1 MHLIEGVKLVV
12 MLKDKIEEAKKTDQE
27 SVQKLQ
33 KLLDKLLKSHDAA
46 YI

>member
-1 MHLIEGVKLVV
+1 MHLIEGVKLIV
-12 MLKDKIEEAKKTDQE
+12 MLKNKIEEAKKTDQE

-33 KLLDKLLKSHDAA
+33 KLLEKLLKSQDAA

>member
-12 MLKDKIEEAKKTDQE
+12 MLKNKIEEAKKTDQE

-33 KLLDKLLKSHDAA
+33 KLLDKLLKSQDAA
-46 YI
+46 CI